1 MAKRNRPQAQLREF
15 ALIGARAR
23 LQELRQEEARLRQ
36 TFPELFGG
44 RRSAAV
50 RSGAAD
56 ASRGRRRGR
65 RSMSAA
71 ERKAVSERMRRYW
84 ADRRKKAAK

>member
-44 RRSAAV
+44 RRAAAV